1 LAYIGAEPLVGNY
14 SKLDDISSGFN
25 GSTTDFTL
33 QVGSVNVTPP
43 QETTMII
50 SVGGLIQEPVTAYTV
65 SGSTISFTSAP
76 AAGAGFFGVLLGDSL
91 SIGIPSDGTVT
102 AAKFAAS
109 LLVTEAEGISSND
122 NDATI
127 PTSAAVKDY
136 VDTAVATEDTLAE
149 LNDTTITTPADAD
162 LLIYDTGTSMWR
174 NQAVSG
180 DVTID
185 DTGAVTAAATQN
197 TITSIPNLA
206 TVGTIGTG
214 TWNGTAIADAYVA
227 NDLTINGGSVDNSI
241 IGGSTAAAGTFTTL
255 TISGTTNITEVIEDG
270 TVSATAATGTIN
282 YDLLTQSVLYYTS
295 DASANWTVNIR
306 GDGSTTLDSLL
317 DVGDSA
323 SFVFMVTQ
331 GVTPYY
337 PTAFQVDG
345 SSVTPKW
352 QGGSAP
358 SAGNAS
364 SIDVYAYTVIKTAAT
379 PTYTVLGA
387 QTQFA

>member
-1 LAYIGAEPLVGNY
+1 MPYIGAEPLVGSY

-25 GSTTDFTL
+25 GSTTNFTL

-43 QETTMII
+43 TETTMII

-76 AAGAGFFGVLLGDSL
+76 AAGAGFFGVLLGDAL
-91 SIGIPSDGTVT
+91 SIGTPSDGTVT
-102 AAKFAAS
+102 AAKLAAS

-180 DVTID
+180 DITID

-214 TWNGTAIADAYVA
+214 TWNGTAVADAYVA

-241 IGGSTAAAGTFTTL
+241 IGGSTPAAGTFTTL

>member
-1 LAYIGAEPLVGNY
+1 MPYIGAEPLVGSY

-25 GSTTDFTL
+25 GSTTNFTL

-43 QETTMII
+43 TETTMII

-180 DVTID
+180 DITID

-214 TWNGTAIADAYVA
+214 TWNGTAVADAYVA

-241 IGGSTAAAGTFTTL
+241 IGGSTPAAGTFTTL

>member
-214 TWNGTAIADAYVA
+214 TWNGTAVADAYVA
-227 NDLTINGGSVDNSI
+227 NDLTIDGGTVDNSV
-241 IGGSTAAAGTFTTL
+241 IGGSTPAAGTFTTL

>member
-1 LAYIGAEPLVGNY
+1 MAYIGAEPLVGNY

-214 TWNGTAIADAYVA
+214 TWNGTAVADAYVA
-227 NDLTINGGSVDNSI
+227 NDLTIDGGTVDNSV
-241 IGGSTAAAGTFTTL
+241 IGGSTPAAGTFTTL

>member
-1 LAYIGAEPLVGNY
+1 MAYIGAEPLVGNY

-180 DVTID
+180 DITID

-214 TWNGTAIADAYVA
+214 TWNGTAIADGYVA
-227 NDLTINGGSVDNSI
+227 NDLTIDGGSVDNSI

>member
-180 DVTID
+180 DITID

-214 TWNGTAIADAYVA
+214 TWNGTAVADAYVA

-241 IGGSTAAAGTFTTL
+241 IGGSTPAAGTFTTL

>member
-1 LAYIGAEPLVGNY
+1 MPYIGAEPLVGSY

-25 GSTTDFTL
+25 GSTTNFTL

-43 QETTMII
+43 TETTMII

-102 AAKFAAS
+102 AAKLAAS

-180 DVTID
+180 DITID

-214 TWNGTAIADAYVA
+214 TWNGTAVADAYVA

-241 IGGSTAAAGTFTTL
+241 IGGSTPAAGTFTTL